1 VLRKPVSSREPVP
14 FRLRLPVS
22 RTPLEIIEGFAPG
35 RRRTASETVLPCCI
49 SGSEPSLG
57 ASNPSSLCSISAGSK
72 PTTLY
77 EACTCVSCTARKSR
91 QKRAEDHNNSPGTVI
106 RGFLPPKLFEFLS
119 EYWETLKVNG
129 LYHHESAQT
138 FQWTIDSS
146 PIHVRRLQ
154 YHLILDHLGTED
166 DLYLWRRLIAEIN
179 NLNGYRAFFAQ
190 AEGEMKRKKST
201 RRTGETNSQKAHKE
215 YLVYIFADRS
225 PRDFEKA
232 KQSLKKNLEF
242 GRR

>member
-35 RRRTASETVLPCCI
+35 RRRTASETVLASCI

-106 RGFLPPKLFEFLS
+106 RGFLRPKLFEFLS

-129 LYHHESAQT
+129 LSIMSPLRRFNGPSTAAPSMFVDYS
-138 FQWTIDSS
+138 TISS
-146 PIHVRRLQ
+146 WITWALKMTYICGDDRL
-154 YHLILDHLGTED
+154 L
-166 DLYLWRRLIAEIN
+166 RLITLTVTE
-179 NLNGYRAFFAQ
+179 LSLR
-190 AEGEMKRKKST
+190 KRK
-201 RRTGETNSQKAHKE
+201 
-215 YLVYIFADRS
+215 
-225 PRDFEKA
+225 A
-232 KQSLKKNLEF
+232 K
-242 GRR
+242 